1 MARRSDH
8 DDIPESPY
16 RRRPPPVTTVSR
28 AVVIGGL
35 AALLV
40 GVGSGLAT
48 ALLTDRQ
55 PAIDAQRAEIA
66 QLTSRVSEQDAEI
79 ARLTGETVEGGDP
92 GAGGDVDQLNAEI
105 ADLRDQ
111 LAAVEVQKDSFE
123 EQVSVLQAE
132 NTSLD
137 EQLQQVMNPDP
148 GPVPTAFMDV
158 KSVRRSCIGCAEIIV
173 CVELENTSSSDVD
186 LYYSYSQFTPIDGD
200 NFVYPP
206 RFHTPGYGTQ
216 LAVPL
221 MDGGLSPGEKRR
233 GQLLYDV
240 PTHID
245 LVRVVWNIGFGDPPE
260 ISFDL
265 PAPEFDPLGT
275 QC

>member
-1 MARRSDH
+1 MARRPDH
-8 DDIPESPY
+8 DDSPMTPH

-28 AVVIGGL
+28 AVAGGAL

-40 GVGSGLAT
+40 GVASSLAT
-48 ALLTDRQ
+48 ARLTDRQ
-55 PAIDAQRAEIA
+55 PAIDAHRAEIA
-66 QLTSRVSEQDAEI
+66 QLTSRVSEQEAEI
-79 ARLTGETVEGGDP
+79 ARLTGEPVQGEDP
-92 GAGGDVDQLNAEI
+92 GAGGDDGQLNAEI

-111 LAAVEVQKDSFE
+111 LDAVEVQRDSFE
-123 EQVSVLQAE
+123 EQVTALQGE
-132 NTSLD
+132 NASLD
-137 EQLQQVMNPDP
+137 EQLQQMLNPDP
-148 GPVPTAFMDV
+148 GPLPTARMDV
-158 KSVRRSCIGCAEIIV
+158 KSVRRSCIGCPEIIV
-173 CVELENTSSSDVD
+173 CVELENTSTSDID

-216 LAVPL
+216 LAAPL

-240 PTHID
+240 PEHVD
-245 LVRVVWNIGFGDPPE
+245 LVRVVWNIGYGDPPE
-260 ISFDL
+260 ISFEL
-265 PAPEFDPLGT
+265 PAPEYDPLGT